1 MQKLKKI
8 YHNLAIYLRWFM
20 IRVGRTIRFFIRA
33 FLVVLI
39 FLLLITL
46 VAQYSGTQTWAAK
59 IGATYLSER
68 LGFPITI
75 ERLYFSD
82 IDKVTLIGLKVIDHT
97 DRLFIDSDTL
107 NADLG
112 WRKIFGGEVI
122 QIDNVELR
130 GTQFNMTMNPATE
143 SWNINELIRAISALS
158 STSDSTQKTKNVPFK
173 INKASLHNVQ
183 FSLHN
188 PAKDSLETG
197 LFDYNHFTISNIYGE
212 LDYFRLFKDT
222 VELNVKNGSL
232 IEPFVDFPVSN
243 LDVFFRYTNN
253 SLEFLNLD
261 AKIGNSHL
269 KDTLIFRYDSTAYL
283 SENFIEKVDI
293 YANLQNA
300 QIDFADLARFAP
312 SLKQYKE
319 RLVATGVV
327 RGTVNDLRSKDLRI
341 DFANQS
347 FVDGKFAIRGL
358 PDYENAF
365 FDLRFKDARLT
376 IPDIKQYI
384 SLSDYQTVL
393 PLGMVSFSGEFLG
406 FPSDFVAKGKFRTS
420 IGNALTDIHLNTIN
434 KTYEGKLNLVRFK
447 AGKFAKTNFI
457 GQITA
462 KGQINGKGFTK
473 EDADF
478 EVKAVVDSITLKNTF
493 KYYSYKNI
501 MVDGRFKR
509 PTFAGEMT
517 INDANLVADMRGK
530 IDLQDSVINGRVQII
545 KSDLQNLGLSKKIAN
560 LQGNGN
566 FNLKGLT
573 LNSITGTAE
582 IRQAQID
589 YNKNKLALS
598 VISLNSTLENGFRD
612 IHLESDYVDFDIKGE
627 FQLQDAIDDA
637 INTFEEY
644 QLEFLNDSASQVAYY
659 NKKRERLEKNSA
671 EKTLYKIDYSIDV
684 KKINPLIRL
693 FEPQFY
699 MAADSK
705 FEGVFER
712 NLEKNQVKFT
722 LDSYID
728 SLSYQDLALY
738 KTDLKINAIKP
749 LDSTGV
755 DVQTTIFSE
764 RQYYTSAVAAENLRI
779 DAQWFGREILFDTYI
794 KRQEHQDNISLK
806 GSLTITDSLYALNLI
821 NPEFLVL
828 DKKWRS
834 DTSVQIGIRKDEI
847 RFENKFVL
855 QSDNQRIEIMGK
867 VSKDPN
873 AILNLGLV
881 NVDLEPF
888 GIFLGQDV
896 EGQAS
901 GEAFISGIYDTLK
914 LENNLNLQK
923 VVMAGIPIGNLHT
936 ESVWNNEEQKLNI
949 EAYLAYGRREVV
961 DISGYYSPKDKENP
975 LNLDAK
981 IIGMKLNIVEPFLNV
996 VADNFK
1002 GDVYG
1007 AVKIKGKPNQI
1018 KLIGETFVSG
1028 GSFRVD
1034 YLNTV
1039 YHFDDKVTFTENE
1052 IGVDR
1057 LRLYDDADNIAFLD
1071 GGIFHDGFKDFVMQ
1085 LRGEMKRMKV
1095 LDTKAHHNDLFYGTA
1110 FATGDFELFGALEQL
1125 GITINAKS
1133 EAGTRIYMPLSNPE
1147 DVSTQSF
1154 IRFVNHTDSTKLDS
1168 LQSRLKKED
1177 LSSLKMEFNLD
1188 ITPDAYVEL
1197 IFDKKVGDVIRG
1209 NGKGRLKMIIDTKG
1223 DFNMYGDVEIVKG
1236 AYNFTF
1242 LNVIN
1247 KEFNVDRGS
1256 HITWSGD
1263 PFAAQVDL
1271 TATYQQMASLAP
1283 IINVSDSSVLAS
1295 PEIKRRYPVVVD
1307 LFLKGDLLTP
1317 DIRFDINITQY
1328 PALILAGGTPIS
1340 LESYVAAFKTR
1351 IQNDDQE
1358 MNKQV
1363 FSLILLR
1370 RLSTQNAFEGINR
1383 SAGSSVSE
1391 LLSNQLS
1398 NLISQVDENLEIDLN
1413 VQGLDAQA
1421 LNTLQLRL
1429 SYSFFEGRIRVT
1441 REGSFTNVQNQA
1453 NLASIAGDWT
1463 VEYLILPDGKL
1474 RMKVYHKNNVNT
1486 FNTALQ
1492 NNSTAGASLLKI
1504 FTFDNF
1510 KDLFKI
1516 KKKKKQIPFVQDN
1529 EIRIEE

>member
-1 MQKLKKI
+1 
-8 YHNLAIYLRWFM
+8 M
-20 IRVGRTIRFFIRA
+20 IRVGRVIRFSIKFSLGV
-33 FLVVLI
+33 FI

-59 IGATYLSER
+59 IGASYLSER

-82 IDKVTLIGLKVIDHT
+82 IDKITLIDLKVIDNT
-97 DRLFIDSDTL
+97 NRLFIDSDTL
-107 NADLG
+107 NADLAL
-112 WRKIFGGEVI
+112 RKILEGKVI
-122 QIDNVELR
+122 QIDDLELQ
-130 GTQFNMTMNPATE
+130 GTQFNMTLNPATD
-143 SWNINELIRAISALS
+143 SWNINELVKAIAGLS
-158 STSDSTQKTKNVPFK
+158 PTDTTKKTKAIPFL
-173 INKASLHNVQ
+173 INKATLRNVQ

-188 PAKDSLETG
+188 PTKDSLENG
-197 LFDYNHFTISNIYGE
+197 LFDYNHFTISQIHGE
-212 LDYFRLFKDT
+212 LDYFRVYKDT

-232 IEPFVDFPVSN
+232 IEPFVDFPVTN

-261 AKIGNSHL
+261 AKIGKSHL

-283 SENFIEKVDI
+283 SYNFIDKVDI

-300 QIDFADLARFAP
+300 QLDFEDLARFAP
-312 SLKQYKE
+312 SLRAYDE
-319 RLVATGVV
+319 RLVATGLV
-327 RGTVNDLRSKDLRI
+327 RGTVDDLRSKDLRI

-347 FVDGKFAIRGL
+347 FVDGKVAIRGL
-358 PDYENAF
+358 PDLENSF
-365 FDLRFKDARLT
+365 LDLRFKDARLT
-376 IPDIKQYI
+376 VSDIKQYI
-384 SLSDYQTVL
+384 SAADYRTIQ
-393 PLGMVSFSGEFLG
+393 PLGMVNFSGEFLG
-406 FPSDFVAKGKFRTS
+406 FPSDFVANGQFKTS
-420 IGNALTDIHLNTIN
+420 LGNAVTDIHLNTIE
-434 KTYEGKLNLVRFK
+434 KTYEGQLKLVRFQ
-447 AGKFAKTNFI
+447 AGKLARSSFL

-462 KGQINGKGFTK
+462 NGEINGKGFTK
-473 EDADF
+473 KEADLK
-478 EVKAVVDSITLKNTF
+478 VKAKVDSITIRNKF
-493 KYYSYKNI
+493 KDYAYKDI
-501 MVDGRFKR
+501 AVDGRLKYPSF
-509 PTFAGEMT
+509 TGELT
-517 INDANLVADMRGK
+517 INDANLVGDMRGK
-530 IDLQDSVINGRVQII
+530 IDLQDSVVNGRIRII
-545 KSDLQNLGLSKKIAN
+545 SSDLQNMGLSDKIAN

-582 IRQAQID
+582 IRQAKID

-612 IHLESDYVDFDIKGE
+612 IHLESDYIDLDIKGE

-637 INTFEEY
+637 VSTFKEY
-644 QLEFLNDSASQVAYY
+644 QLEFLNDSASQVSYY
-659 NKKRERLEKNSA
+659 EKKKEQLKKKPA
-671 EKTLYKIDYSIDV
+671 EKTPYTIDYAIDV
-684 KKINPLIRL
+684 KKINPLVQL
-693 FEPQFY
+693 FEPKFFI
-699 MAADSK
+699 ASDSK
-705 FEGVFER
+705 FEGTFER
-712 NLEKNQVKFT
+712 NLDKNQVEFT
-722 LDSYID
+722 LDAYID

-738 KTDLKINAIKP
+738 KTDIKLDAIKP
-749 LDSTGV
+749 LDSMGV
-755 DVQTTIFSE
+755 DVQTNIFSE
-764 RQYYTSAVAAENLRI
+764 RQYYTSAISAEKLRL

-794 KRQEHQDNISLK
+794 KRQTKDDNIALK
-806 GSLTITDSLYALNLI
+806 GSLNITDSIYSLNLI

-828 DKKWRS
+828 GNTWRS
-834 DTSVQIGIRKDEI
+834 DSSVRIGIRKDEI
-847 RFENKFVL
+847 RFEDKFVL
-855 QSDNQRIEIMGK
+855 QSDSQRIEILGK
-867 VSKDPN
+867 ISKEPN
-873 AILNLGLV
+873 SVLNVGLL

-888 GIFLGQDV
+888 GIFLGQDL
-896 EGQAS
+896 EGKAS
-901 GEAFISGIYDTLK
+901 GEAFISGVYDTLK

-923 VVMAGIPIGNLHT
+923 VAMAGIPIGNLHT
-936 ESVWNNEEQKLNI
+936 ESVWNSEEQKLNI

-961 DISGYYSPKDKENP
+961 DISGYYSPKEEESP

-981 IIGMKLNIVEPFLNV
+981 IIGMKLNIIEPFLNV
-996 VADNFK
+996 VADGFK

-1018 KLIGETFVSG
+1018 RLIGEAFVSG

-1034 YLNTV
+1034 YLNTI
-1039 YHFDDKVTFTENE
+1039 YHFDDKITFTENQ

-1071 GGIFHDGFKDFVMQ
+1071 GGIYHDGFQNFVMQ
-1085 LRGEMKRMKV
+1085 LRGEMTKMKV
-1095 LDTKAHHNDLFYGTA
+1095 LDTKPIHNDIFYGTA
-1110 FATGDFELFGALEQL
+1110 YATGDFELFGALEQL

-1133 EAGTRIYMPLSNPE
+1133 EAGTRIYLPLSNPE
-1147 DVSTQSF
+1147 AVSTQSF
-1154 IRFVNHTDSTKLDS
+1154 IRFVNHTDSTLMDS
-1168 LQSRLKKED
+1168 LESRLKKED

-1188 ITPDAYVEL
+1188 ITPDAYMEL

-1247 KEFNVDRGS
+1247 KEFTVDRGS

-1271 TATYQQMASLAP
+1271 TAKYEQMASLAP
-1283 IINVSDSSVLAS
+1283 IITAADSTVLAS
-1295 PEIKRRYPVVVD
+1295 QEVRRRYPVVVD

-1317 DIRFDINITQY
+1317 DISFDININEY
-1328 PALILAGGTPIS
+1328 PALIIAGGTPVS

-1370 RLSTQNAFEGINR
+1370 RLSAQNAFEGINQ

-1413 VQGLDAQA
+1413 VQGLDAEA

-1429 SYSFFEGRIRVT
+1429 SYSFFEGRVRVT
-1441 REGSFTNVQNQA
+1441 REGAFTNVQNQA

-1474 RMKVYHKNNVNT
+1474 RMKAYHKNNINT
-1486 FNTALQ
+1486 FNTALE

-1504 FTFDNF
+1504 FTFDSF
-1510 KDLFKI
+1510 KELFKF
-1516 KKKKKQIPFVQDN
+1516 KKKKKKTPFIQDN

>member
-20 IRVGRTIRFFIRA
+20 IRVGRTIRFS
-33 FLVVLI
+33 LKLMVGVLI
-39 FLLLITL
+39 FLLLISL

-75 ERLYFSD
+75 DRLYFSD
-82 IDKVTLIGLKVIDHT
+82 IDKLTLINLRVIDHT

-112 WRKIFGGEVI
+112 WRKIFGGKVI
-122 QIDNVELR
+122 QIDDLELR
-130 GTQFNMTMNPATE
+130 GTQFNMTLNPATN
-143 SWNINELIRAISALS
+143 SWNVNELVKAISALS
-158 STSDSTQKTKNVPFK
+158 STSDTTKKTKAIPFK
-173 INKASLHNVQ
+173 ISKASLHNVQ

-188 PAKDSLETG
+188 PTKDSLAAG
-197 LFDYNHFTISNIYGE
+197 MFDYNHFTINQIYGE
-212 LDYFRLFKDT
+212 LDYFRLYKDT
-222 VELNVKNGSL
+222 VELNVKKGSL

-261 AKIGNSHL
+261 AKVGNSHL

-293 YANLQNA
+293 YANLQNS
-300 QIDFADLARFAP
+300 QLDFEDLARFAP
-312 SLKQYKE
+312 SLRAYDE
-319 RLVATGVV
+319 RLVATGLV
-327 RGTVNDLRSKDLRI
+327 RGTVDNLRSKDLRI

-347 FVDGKFAIRGL
+347 FIDGKVAIRGL
-358 PDYENAF
+358 PNLENSF
-365 FDLRFKDARLT
+365 LDLRFKDARIT
-376 IPDIKQYI
+376 ISDIKQYI
-384 SLSDYQTVL
+384 SPSDYQTIS

-406 FPSDFVAKGKFRTS
+406 FPSDFVANGKFKTS
-420 IGNALTDIHLNTIN
+420 IGNAVTDIHLNTTN
-434 KTYEGKLNLVRFK
+434 KTYQGKLNLTNFK
-447 AGKFAKTNFI
+447 AGKLAKSDFL

-462 KGQINGKGFTK
+462 KGKIDGKGFTK
-473 EDADF
+473 KEADF
-478 EVKAVVDSITLKNTF
+478 EVKATVDSITLKNTF

-501 MVDGRFKR
+501 IVDGRLKYPSFN
-509 PTFAGEMT
+509 GEMT
-517 INDANLVADMRGK
+517 VNDANLVADMRGK
-530 IDLQDSVINGRVQII
+530 IDLQDSIINGRIRII
-545 KSDLQNLGLSKKIAN
+545 KSDLQNLGISREIAN

-566 FNLKGLT
+566 FNLQGLT

-612 IHLESDYVDFDIKGE
+612 IHLESDYVDLDITGE
-627 FQLQDAIDDA
+627 FRLQDAINDA
-637 INTFEEY
+637 TNTFKEY

-659 NKKRERLEKNSA
+659 QKKKEKLEKNPA
-671 EKTLYKIDYSIDV
+671 EKTPYKIEYTIDV

-693 FEPQFY
+693 FEPKFFI
-699 MAADSK
+699 AADSK
-705 FEGVFER
+705 LEGTFER

-755 DVQTTIFSE
+755 DVQTNIFSE
-764 RQYYTSAVAAENLRI
+764 RQYYTSAIAAENLRV

-794 KRQEHQDNISLK
+794 KRQEYEDNLALK
-806 GSLTITDSLYALNLI
+806 GSLNITDSIYALNLI

-828 DKKWRS
+828 NNKWKS
-834 DTSVQIGIRKDEI
+834 DSSVRIGIRKDEI
-847 RFENKFVL
+847 RFEDRFVL
-855 QSDNQRIEIMGK
+855 QSDSQRIEIMGK

-873 AILNLGLV
+873 SVLNVGLV

-896 EGQAS
+896 EGKAS
-901 GEAFISGIYDTLK
+901 GEAFISGVYDTLK

-981 IIGMKLNIVEPFLNV
+981 IIGMKLDIVEPFLNV
-996 VADNFK
+996 VADGFK

-1018 KLIGETFVSG
+1018 KLIGEAFVSG

-1039 YHFDDKVTFTENE
+1039 YHFDDKVTFTENQ

-1085 LRGEMKRMKV
+1085 LSGDMTKMKV
-1095 LDTKAHHNDLFYGTA
+1095 LDTKPIHNDLFYGTA

-1168 LQSRLKKED
+1168 LKTRLRKED

-1209 NGKGRLKMIIDTKG
+1209 NAKGRLKMIIDTKG

-1271 TATYQQMASLAP
+1271 TATYEQMASLAP
-1283 IINVSDSSVLAS
+1283 LITVSDSSILAS
-1295 PEIKRRYPVVVD
+1295 QEIKRRYPVVVD

-1317 DIRFDINITQY
+1317 DIRFDINIPQY
-1328 PALILAGGTPIS
+1328 PALIIAGGTPIS

-1370 RLSTQNAFEGINR
+1370 RLSSQNTFEGINR

-1413 VQGLDAQA
+1413 VQGLDADA

-1429 SYSFFEGRIRVT
+1429 SYSFFEGRVRVT

-1474 RMKVYHKNNVNT
+1474 RMKVYHKNNINA
-1486 FNTALQ
+1486 FNTALE
-1492 NNSTAGASLLKI
+1492 NNSTAGAGLLKI
-1504 FTFDNF
+1504 FTFDSF
-1510 KDLFKI
+1510 KELFKF
-1516 KKKKKQIPFVQDN
+1516 KKKKKKAPFVQDN

>member
-1 MQKLKKI
+1 
-8 YHNLAIYLRWFM
+8 M
-20 IRVGRTIRFFIRA
+20 IRVGKTIRFFIRA
-33 FLVVLI
+33 FLAVLI
-39 FLLLITL
+39 FLLLLTL
-46 VAQYSGTQTWAAK
+46 VTQYSGTQTWAAK
-59 IGATYLSER
+59 IGASYLSER

-112 WRKIFGGEVI
+112 WRKIFEGEVI
-122 QIDNVELR
+122 QIDDLELR
-130 GTQFNMTMNPATE
+130 GTQFNMTLNPATN
-143 SWNINELIRAISALS
+143 SWNVNELVKAISALS
-158 STSDSTQKTKNVPFK
+158 STSDTTQKTKDIPFK
-173 INKASLHNVQ
+173 ISKASLHNVQ

-188 PAKDSLETG
+188 PTKDSLATG
-197 LFDYNHFTISNIYGE
+197 LFDYNHFTISQIYGE
-212 LDYFRLFKDT
+212 IDYFRLFKDT
-222 VELNVKNGSL
+222 VELSVKKGSL
-232 IEPFVDFPVSN
+232 IEPFVDFPITN

-269 KDTLIFRYDSTAYL
+269 KDTLIFRYASIDYL
-283 SENFIEKVDI
+283 SSNFIEKVDI

-300 QIDFADLARFAP
+300 QLDFADLARFAP
-312 SLKQYKE
+312 SLKAYKE
-319 RLVATGVV
+319 RIVATGLV
-327 RGTVNDLRSKDLRI
+327 RGTVSDLRSRDLRI

-347 FVDGKFAIRGL
+347 FVDGRFAVRGL
-358 PDYENAF
+358 PDYESSF
-365 FDLRFKDARLT
+365 FDMRFKEARIT
-376 IPDIKQYI
+376 ISDIKQYL
-384 SLSDYQTVL
+384 SPSDYKTVL
-393 PLGMVSFSGEFLG
+393 PLGMVGFSGEFLG
-406 FPSDFVAKGKFRTS
+406 FPSDFVANGKFKTA
-420 IGNALTDIHLNTIN
+420 IGNAVTDIHLNTTN
-434 KTYEGKLNLVRFK
+434 KTYEGKLNLVRFQV
-447 AGKFAKTNFI
+447 GKLFKTNFI
-457 GQITA
+457 GQVTA
-462 KGQINGKGFTK
+462 KGQINGKGFDK
-473 EDADF
+473 NNADF
-478 EVKAVVDSITLKNTF
+478 QVKAAVDSITLKNTF
-493 KYYSYKNI
+493 KYYAYKNI
-501 MVDGRFKR
+501 LVDGRFKK
-509 PTFAGEMT
+509 PTFTGEMT

-530 IDLQDSVINGRVQII
+530 IDLQDSVINGRIRII
-545 KSDLQNLGLSKKIAN
+545 KSDLQNLGLSKKISS

-582 IRQAQID
+582 IRQAQIN
-589 YNKNKLALS
+589 YNKNKLDLS

-612 IHLESDYVDFDIKGE
+612 MKLVSDYVDFDITGE

-637 INTFEEY
+637 ITTFEEY
-644 QLEFLNDSASQVAYY
+644 QLEFLNDSISQEAYY
-659 NKKRERLEKNSA
+659 NKKRQRLENNPA
-671 EKTLYKIDYSIDV
+671 EKKPYKIDYSIDV

-693 FEPQFY
+693 FEPKFFI
-699 MAADSK
+699 ADESK

-712 NLEKNQVKFT
+712 NLEKNQVIFT
-722 LDSYID
+722 LDAFID
-728 SLSYQDLALY
+728 SLSYQDISFY

-749 LDSTGV
+749 LDSMGV
-755 DVQTTIFSE
+755 DVQTNILSE
-764 RQYYTSAVAAENLRI
+764 RQYYSSTIAAENMRV

-794 KRQEHQDNISLK
+794 KRQKYKDNISLK
-806 GSLTITDSLYALNLI
+806 GSLNITDSLYLLNLVR
-821 NPEFLVL
+821 PEFLVL
-828 DKKWRS
+828 DKQWKS
-834 DTSVQIGIRKDEI
+834 DSSVQIGIRKDEI
-847 RFENKFVL
+847 RFENEFVL
-855 QSDNQRIEIMGK
+855 QSDSQRIEIMGK
-867 VSKDPN
+867 ISKDPN
-873 AILNLGLV
+873 SVLNVGLV

-888 GIFLGQDV
+888 GIFLGQDL
-896 EGQAS
+896 EGRAD

-936 ESVWNNEEQKLNI
+936 ESVWNNEDQKLFI
-949 EAYLAYGRREVV
+949 EANLAYGRREVV
-961 DISGYYSPKDKENP
+961 DISGYYSPKDKESP

-981 IIGMKLNIVEPFLNV
+981 IIGMKLNIVEPFLKV

-1018 KLIGETFVSG
+1018 KLIGEAFVSG
-1028 GSFRVD
+1028 GSFRVG

-1039 YHFDDKVTFTENE
+1039 YHFDDKITFTENE

-1085 LRGEMKRMKV
+1085 LRGEMKKMKV

-1133 EAGTRIYMPLSNPE
+1133 EAGTRIYLPLSNPE
-1147 DVSTQSF
+1147 DVSSTQSF

-1188 ITPDAYVEL
+1188 ITPNAYIEL

-1242 LNVIN
+1242 MNVIN

-1283 IINVSDSSVLAS
+1283 LITVADSSIVS
-1295 PEIKRRYPVVVD
+1295 RPEIRRRYPVVVD

-1317 DIRFDINITQY
+1317 DIAFDINITQY
-1328 PALILAGGTPIS
+1328 PALIMAGATPIS

-1370 RLSTQNAFEGINR
+1370 RLSAQNAFEGINQ

-1398 NLISQVDENLEIDLN
+1398 NLISQFDENLEIDLN

-1429 SYSFFEGRIRVT
+1429 SYSFFEGRVRVT

-1463 VEYLILPDGKL
+1463 IEYMILPDGKL
-1474 RMKVYHKNNVNT
+1474 RMKVYHKNNINT

-1492 NNSTAGASLLKI
+1492 NNSTAGASLLKV

-1510 KDLFKI
+1510 KELFKF
-1516 KKKKKQIPFVQDN
+1516 KKKRKIVPFVQDN

>member
-1 MQKLKKI
+1 ML
-8 YHNLAIYLRWFM
+8 
-20 IRVGRTIRFFIRA
+20 RVGKAMRFFIRA
-33 FLVVLI
+33 FLTV
-39 FLLLITL
+39 LITL
-46 VAQYSGTQTWAAK
+46 LLLTLVTQYSGTQTWIAK
-59 IGATYLSER
+59 KGANYLTER

-75 ERLYFSD
+75 EKLYLSD
-82 IDKVTLIGLKVIDHT
+82 IDKITFINLRVIDHN

-107 NADLG
+107 VADLG
-112 WRKIFGGEVI
+112 LRKILGGKVI
-122 QIDNVELR
+122 QIDELQLL
-130 GTQFNMTMNPATE
+130 GTQFNMTLNPATE
-143 SWNINELIRAISALS
+143 SWNINELIKAISALS
-158 STSDSTQKTKNVPFK
+158 PTSDTTKKTKAIPFK
-173 INKASLHNVQ
+173 ISKASLHNVQ

-188 PAKDSLETG
+188 PTKDSLATG
-197 LFDYNHFTISNIYGE
+197 LFDYNHFTINQIYGE
-212 LDYFRLFKDT
+212 IDYFRAFEDT
-222 VELNVKNGSL
+222 IEINVNKGSL
-232 IEPFVDFPVSN
+232 IEPFVDFPVQN

-261 AKIGNSHL
+261 AKVGKSHL
-269 KDTLIFRYDSTAYL
+269 KDTLIFRYDSMSYL
-283 SENFIEKVDI
+283 SYNFIEKVDI
-293 YANLQNA
+293 YANLQNT
-300 QIDFADLARFAP
+300 QIDFEDLARFAP
-312 SLKQYKE
+312 SLKAYKE
-319 RLVATGVV
+319 RILATGVV
-327 RGTVNDLRSKDLRI
+327 RGTVDDLRSKNLRI

-358 PDYENAF
+358 PDYENSF

-376 IPDIKQYI
+376 ISDIKQYL
-384 SLSDYQTVL
+384 SPSDYQTAL
-393 PLGMVSFSGEFLG
+393 PLGMVNFSGEFLG
-406 FPSDFVAKGKFRTS
+406 FLSDFVANGKFKTS
-420 IGNALTDIHLNTIN
+420 IGNAITDIHLNTIN
-434 KTYEGKLNLVRFK
+434 KTYQGKLDLVRFQ
-447 AGKFAKTNFI
+447 AGKLAKSNFL

-473 EDADF
+473 EKADF
-478 EVKAVVDSITLKNTF
+478 QVKAAVDSVTLKNTF

-501 MVDGRFKR
+501 LVDGRLKYPSFD
-509 PTFAGEMT
+509 GEMT
-517 INDANLVADMRGK
+517 VNDANLVADVRGK
-530 IDLQDSVINGRVQII
+530 IDLQDSVINGRIRII
-545 KSDLQNLGLSKKIAN
+545 KSDLQHLGISKKIAN

-573 LNSITGTAE
+573 LNTITGTAE
-582 IRQAQID
+582 IRQAKID

-598 VISLNSTLENGFRD
+598 EISLNSTLENGFRD
-612 IHLESDYVDFDIKGE
+612 IKLISDYVDLDITGE

-637 INTFEEY
+637 VNTFKEY
-644 QLEFLNDSASQVAYY
+644 QLEFLKDSASQVAYY
-659 NKKRERLEKNSA
+659 DKKKGELEENPTEREA
-671 EKTLYKIDYSIDV
+671 YKIDYSVDI

-693 FEPQFY
+693 FEPKFFI
-699 MAADSK
+699 AADSK
-705 FEGVFER
+705 FEGIFER
-712 NLEKNQVKFT
+712 DLEKNQVSFT

-738 KTDLKINAIKP
+738 KTDIKINAIKP
-749 LDSTGV
+749 LDSMGV
-755 DVQTTIFSE
+755 AVQTNIFSE
-764 RQYYTSAVAAENLRI
+764 RQYYTSAVAAENLRV

-794 KRQEHQDNISLK
+794 KRQNENDNVSLK
-806 GSLTITDSLYALNLI
+806 GALTITDSLYALNLI
-821 NPEFLVL
+821 NPKFLFL
-828 DKKWRS
+828 DKEWKS
-834 DTSVQIGIRKDEI
+834 DTSVQIGIRKNEI

-855 QSDNQRIEIMGK
+855 QSDSQRVEIMGK
-867 VSKDPN
+867 VSKDPKDT
-873 AILNLGLV
+873 LNVGLV

-888 GIFLGQDV
+888 GVFLGQDL
-896 EGQAS
+896 EGLASGQAT
-901 GEAFISGIYDTLK
+901 ISGIYDTLK

-923 VVMAGIPIGNLHT
+923 LVMAGIPIGNLHT
-936 ESVWNNEEQKLNI
+936 ESVWNNEEQKLGI

-975 LNLDAK
+975 LDLDAK
-981 IIGMKLNIVEPFLNV
+981 IIGMKLDIIEPFLNV
-996 VADNFK
+996 VADNFE
-1002 GDVYG
+1002 GYVYG

-1018 KLIGETFVSG
+1018 KLIGEAFVSG

-1039 YHFDDKVTFTENE
+1039 YHFDDKITFTENQ

-1085 LRGEMKRMKV
+1085 LRGEMKKMKV
-1095 LDTKAHHNDLFYGTA
+1095 LDTKSHHNDLFYGTA

-1147 DVSTQSF
+1147 DVSSTQSF
-1154 IRFVNHTDSTKLDS
+1154 IRFVSHTDSTKLDS

-1188 ITPDAYVEL
+1188 ITPDAYMEL

-1209 NGKGRLKMIIDTKG
+1209 NGKGRLKMMIDTKG

-1242 LNVIN
+1242 MNVIN

-1283 IINVSDSSVLAS
+1283 LITVADSSVLS
-1295 PEIKRRYPVVVD
+1295 RPEIRRRYPVVVD
-1307 LFLKGDLLTP
+1307 LYLKGDLLTP
-1317 DIRFDINITQY
+1317 EIDFDINITQY
-1328 PALILAGGTPIS
+1328 PALIMAGATPIS

-1370 RLSTQNAFEGINR
+1370 RLSAQNAFEGINQ

-1398 NLISQVDENLEIDLN
+1398 TLISQFDENLEIDLN

-1421 LNTLQLRL
+1421 LSTLQLRL
-1429 SYSFFEGRIRVT
+1429 SYSFLEGRIRVT

-1463 VEYLILPDGKL
+1463 VEYMILPDGKL

-1504 FTFDNF
+1504 FTFDSF
-1510 KDLFKI
+1510 KELFKF
-1516 KKKKKQIPFVQDN
+1516 KKKKKKVPFVQDN
-1529 EIRIEE
+1529 EIRIE

>member
-1 MQKLKKI
+1 
-8 YHNLAIYLRWFM
+8 M
-20 IRVGRTIRFFIRA
+20 IRVGRTIRFFVRA
-33 FLVVLI
+33 FLTVLI
-39 FLLLITL
+39 ILLLLTL
-46 VAQYSGTQTWAAK
+46 VTQYSGTQTWAAK

-82 IDKVTLIGLKVIDHT
+82 IDKVTLIGLRVIDHT

-112 WRKIFGGEVI
+112 WRKIFGGKVI
-122 QIDNVELR
+122 QIDEVELR
-130 GTQFNMTMNPATE
+130 GTQFNMTMNPATN
-143 SWNINELIRAISALS
+143 SWNINELVRAISALS
-158 STSDSTQKTKNVPFK
+158 STSDTTQKTKDIPFH
-173 INKASLHNVQ
+173 ITKASLYNVQ

-188 PAKDSLETG
+188 PTKDSLATG
-197 LFDYNHFTISNIYGE
+197 LFDYNHFTINNIYGE
-212 LDYFRLFKDT
+212 IDYFRLFKDT
-222 VELNVKNGSL
+222 VELNVKKGSL

-243 LDVFFRYTNN
+243 LDVFFRYTNT

-269 KDTLIFRYDSTAYL
+269 KDTLIFRYDSVDYL
-283 SENFIEKVDI
+283 SDNFIEKVDI

-312 SLKQYKE
+312 SLKKYKE
-319 RLVATGVV
+319 RVLATGLV
-327 RGTVNDLRSKDLRI
+327 RGTVDDLRSKSLRI

-358 PDYENAF
+358 PDYENSF
-365 FDLRFKDARLT
+365 FDLRFRDARLT
-376 IPDIKQYI
+376 ISDIKQYL
-384 SLSDYQTVL
+384 SGSDYQTVL
-393 PLGMVSFSGEFLG
+393 PLGMIGFSGEFLG
-406 FPSDFVAKGKFRTS
+406 FPSDFVANGKFKTS
-420 IGNALTDIHLNTIN
+420 IGNVVTDIHLNTTN

-447 AGKFAKTNFI
+447 AGKLFKMDFV

-473 EDADF
+473 EEADF
-478 EVKAVVDSITLKNTF
+478 QVKAAVDSVTLKNTF
-493 KYYSYKNI
+493 KHYSYKNI
-501 MVDGRFKR
+501 LVDGRFKK

-530 IDLQDSVINGRVQII
+530 IDLQDSIINGRVRII
-545 KSDLQNLGLSKKIAN
+545 KSDLQNLGLSKKISS

-582 IRQAQID
+582 IRQAQIN

-612 IHLESDYVDFDIKGE
+612 MKLLSDYVNFDVKGE

-637 INTFEEY
+637 ISTFEEY

-659 NKKRERLEKNSA
+659 NKKRQQLENNPA
-671 EKTLYKIDYSIDV
+671 EKMPYKIDYSIDV

-693 FEPQFY
+693 FEPNFFI
-699 MAADSK
+699 ADESN
-705 FEGVFER
+705 FEGIFER
-712 NLEKNQVKFT
+712 NLEKNKVIFT
-722 LDSYID
+722 LDAFID
-728 SLSYQDLALY
+728 SLSYQDLAFY

-749 LDSTGV
+749 LDSIGV
-755 DVQTTIFSE
+755 DVQTTVFSE
-764 RQYYTSAVAAENLRI
+764 RQYYTSAVAAENLRV

-794 KRQEHQDNISLK
+794 KRQQYEDNISLK
-806 GSLTITDSLYALNLI
+806 GSLTITDSLYSLNLV
-821 NPEFLVL
+821 NPEFLIF
-828 DKKWRS
+828 DSKWQS
-834 DTSVQIGIRKDEI
+834 DSSVQIGIRKDEI

-855 QSDNQRIEIMGK
+855 QSDSQRIEVMGK
-867 VSKDPN
+867 MSKDPN
-873 AILNLGLV
+873 SVLNVGLA

-888 GIFLGQDV
+888 GIFLGQDL
-896 EGQAS
+896 EGRAD
-901 GEAFISGIYDTLK
+901 GEALISGIYDTLK
-914 LENNLNLQK
+914 LENNLNLQNL
-923 VVMAGIPIGNLHT
+923 VMASIPIGNLHT

-981 IIGMKLNIVEPFLNV
+981 IIGMKLNIIEPFLKV
-996 VADNFK
+996 VADNFQ

-1018 KLIGETFVSG
+1018 KLIGEAFVSG

-1039 YHFDDKVTFTENE
+1039 YHFDDKITFTENQ

-1085 LRGEMKRMKV
+1085 LRGEMKKMKV

-1147 DVSTQSF
+1147 DVSSTQSF
-1154 IRFVNHTDSTKLDS
+1154 IRFVNHTDSTQLDS

-1209 NGKGRLKMIIDTKG
+1209 NGQGRLKMIIDTKG

-1242 LNVIN
+1242 MNVIN

-1283 IINVSDSSVLAS
+1283 LITVSDSSVLAS
-1295 PEIKRRYPVVVD
+1295 QEIKRRYPVVVD

-1328 PALILAGGTPIS
+1328 PALIMAGGTPIS
-1340 LESYVAAFKTR
+1340 IESYVAAFKTR

-1463 VEYLILPDGKL
+1463 VEYLIVPDGKL
-1474 RMKVYHKNNVNT
+1474 RMKVYHKNNINT

-1504 FTFDNF
+1504 FTFDSF
-1510 KDLFKI
+1510 KDVFKI
-1516 KKKKKQIPFVQDN
+1516 KKKKKQVPFVQDN

>member
-1 MQKLKKI
+1 
-8 YHNLAIYLRWFM
+8 M
-20 IRVGRTIRFFIRA
+20 ILG
-33 FLVVLI
+33 LLI

-46 VAQYSGTQTWAAK
+46 AAQYSGTQTWAAK
-59 IGATYLSER
+59 IGANYLTER
-68 LGFPITI
+68 LGFPISI
-75 ERLYFSD
+75 EKMYFSD
-82 IDKVTLIGLKVIDHT
+82 IDKITLIGLKVIDNT

-112 WRKIFGGEVI
+112 WRAIFGGEVI
-122 QIDNVELR
+122 QIDDLELR
-130 GTQFNMTMNPATE
+130 GTQFNMTLNPATE

-158 STSDSTQKTKNVPFK
+158 PPKDTTKVTKNIPFQ
-173 INKASLHNVQ
+173 ITKANLYNVQ

-188 PAKDSLETG
+188 PTKDSLETG
-197 LFDYNHFTISNIYGE
+197 LFDYNHFTINNIYGE
-212 LDYFRLFKDT
+212 IDYFRLFKDT
-222 VELNVKNGSL
+222 IELNVNQGSL

-243 LDVFFRYTNN
+243 LDVFFRYTKN

-261 AKIGNSHL
+261 AQIGSSHL
-269 KDTLIFRYDSTAYL
+269 TDTLIFRYDSINYL
-283 SENFIEKVDI
+283 SYNFIEKVDI
-293 YANLQNA
+293 YANLKNA
-300 QIDFADLARFAP
+300 EIDFADLARFAP
-312 SLKQYKE
+312 SLKKYKE
-319 RLVATGVV
+319 RVVATGLV
-327 RGTVNDLRSKDLRI
+327 RGTVDDLSSKDLRI

-347 FVDGKFAIRGL
+347 FVDGKFAVRGL
-358 PDYENAF
+358 PDYENSF
-365 FDLRFKDARLT
+365 LDLRFKDARIT
-376 IPDIKQYI
+376 VADIKQYI
-384 SLSDYQTVL
+384 SKSNYQTIL
-393 PLGMVSFSGEFLG
+393 PLGKINFLGEFLG
-406 FPSDFVAKGKFRTS
+406 FPSDFVANGKFETS
-420 IGNALTDIHLNTIN
+420 IGNVRTDIHLNTIN
-434 KTYEGKLNLVRFK
+434 KTYKGKLNLAHFQ
-447 AGKFAKTNFI
+447 AGKLAKSNFL
-457 GQITA
+457 GQITG
-462 KGQINGKGFTK
+462 KGKINGKGFTK
-473 EDADF
+473 EEADF
-478 EVKAVVDSITLKNTF
+478 ELKAKVDSITLKNTF

-501 MVDGRFKR
+501 LVDGRFKK
-509 PTFAGEMT
+509 PTFTGEMT
-517 INDANLVADMRGK
+517 IKDANLIADMRGK
-530 IDLQDSVINGRVQII
+530 IDLQDSVINGRIRI
-545 KSDLQNLGLSKKIAN
+545 LKSDLQNLGLSKKIAN

-573 LNSITGTAE
+573 LNTITGTAE

-598 VISLNSTLENGFRD
+598 EISLNSTFENGFRD

-637 INTFEEY
+637 ISTFKEY
-644 QLEFLNDSASQVAYY
+644 QLEFLDDSASQIAYY
-659 NKKRERLEKNSA
+659 KEKKDKFENNPFEK
-671 EKTLYKIDYSIDV
+671 LPYKIDYSIDV

-693 FEPQFY
+693 FEPDFFI
-699 MAADSK
+699 ASDSK
-705 FEGVFER
+705 FDGVFER
-712 NLEKNQVKFT
+712 DLEKKQVKFT

-728 SLSYQDLALY
+728 SLSYQDLAFY

-749 LDSTGV
+749 LDSMGV
-755 DVQTTIFSE
+755 DVQTNISSE
-764 RQYYTSAVAAENLRI
+764 KQYYSSIVSAENMNVN
-779 DAQWFGREILFDTYI
+779 AQWLGREILFDSYI
-794 KRQEHQDNISLK
+794 KRQNENDNVSLK
-806 GSLTITDSLYALNLI
+806 GSLKITDSLYSLNLI
-821 NPEFLVL
+821 NPEFLIL
-828 DKKWRS
+828 DKKWKS
-834 DTSVQIGIRKDEI
+834 DSLVKIGIQKNEI
-847 RFENKFVL
+847 RFEDKFVL
-855 QSDNQRIEIMGK
+855 QSDNQRVEIIGK

-873 AILNLGLV
+873 AILNVGLV

-888 GIFLGQDV
+888 GIFLGQDIK
-896 EGQAS
+896 GKAN
-901 GEAFISGIYDTLK
+901 GEAFISGVYDTLK
-914 LENNLNLQK
+914 LENNLSLQK
-923 VVMAGIPIGNLHT
+923 LKMAGVRIGNLHT

-949 EAYLAYGRREVV
+949 EAHLAYRRREVV
-961 DISGYYSPKDKENP
+961 DISGYYSPKEKENP

-1002 GDVYG
+1002 GYVYG
-1007 AVKIKGKPNQI
+1007 AVKIKGKPEQI
-1018 KLIGETFVSG
+1018 KLVGEAFVSG

-1039 YHFDDKVTFTENE
+1039 YHFDDKITFTENQ

-1057 LRLYDDADNIAFLD
+1057 LRLYDDGENIAFLD

-1085 LRGEMKRMKV
+1085 LRGEMNKMKV
-1095 LDTKAHHNDLFYGTA
+1095 LDTKEQHNDLFYGTA

-1147 DVSTQSF
+1147 DVSSTQSF

-1188 ITPDAYVEL
+1188 ITPDAYVEM

-1209 NGKGRLKMIIDTKG
+1209 NGQGRLKMMIDTKG

-1236 AYNFTF
+1236 SYNFTF

-1263 PFAAQVDL
+1263 PFAAQLDM

-1283 IINVSDSSVLAS
+1283 IITVSDSSVLAS
-1295 PEIKRRYPVVVD
+1295 TEIKRRYPVVVD

-1317 DIRFDINITQY
+1317 DIRFDINVTEY
-1328 PALILAGGTPIS
+1328 PSLIIAGGMPIS

-1370 RLSTQNAFEGINR
+1370 RLSTQNTFEGIDR

-1413 VQGLDAQA
+1413 VQGLDADA

-1441 REGSFTNVQNQA
+1441 REGSFTNVQNQTD
-1453 NLASIAGDWT
+1453 LASIAGDWT
-1463 VEYLILPDGKL
+1463 VEYLIFPDGKL
-1474 RMKVYHKNNVNT
+1474 RMKVYHKNNINT

-1504 FTFDNF
+1504 FTFDSF
-1510 KDLFKI
+1510 KDLFKF
-1516 KKKKKQIPFVQDN
+1516 KKKKKQVPFVQDN

>member
-1 MQKLKKI
+1 
-8 YHNLAIYLRWFM
+8 M
-20 IRVGRTIRFFIRA
+20 IRLGRIIRFSLKLSIGI
-33 FLVVLI
+33 LL
-39 FLLLITL
+39 FLLFISLIG
-46 VAQYSGTQTWAAK
+46 QYSGTQTWAAK

-75 ERLYFSD
+75 EKLYFSD
-82 IDKVTLIGLKVIDHT
+82 IDKVTLLNLRVIDHT

-107 NADLG
+107 NVDLG
-112 WRKIFGGEVI
+112 WRAIFEGKVI
-122 QIDNVELR
+122 QIDNLELR
-130 GTQFNMTMNPATE
+130 GTQFNMTLNPATN
-143 SWNINELIRAISALS
+143 SWNVNELVKAISALS
-158 STSDSTQKTKNVPFK
+158 TTSDTTKKTKAIPFQ
-173 INKASLHNVQ
+173 ISKASLHNVQ

-188 PAKDSLETG
+188 PTKDSLGTG
-197 LFDYNHFTISNIYGE
+197 LFDYNHFTISQIYG
-212 LDYFRLFKDT
+212 DINYFRLFKDT
-222 VELNVKNGSL
+222 VELDVSKGSL
-232 IEPFVDFPVSN
+232 IEPFVDFPITN

-261 AKIGNSHL
+261 AKVGNSHL
-269 KDTLIFRYDSTAYL
+269 KDTLIFRYDSIDYL
-283 SENFIEKVDI
+283 SNNFIEKVDI
-293 YANLQNA
+293 YANLTNA
-300 QIDFADLARFAP
+300 QLDFQDIARFAP
-312 SLKQYKE
+312 SLKAYKE
-319 RLVATGVV
+319 RLVATGLV
-327 RGTVNDLRSKDLRI
+327 RGRVNDLRSKDLRI

-347 FVDGKFAIRGL
+347 FVDGKIAIRGL
-358 PDYENAF
+358 PDLENSF
-365 FDLRFKDARLT
+365 LDLRFKDARLT
-376 IPDIKQYI
+376 VQDIKQY
-384 SLSDYQTVL
+384 LSPFDYQTIL
-393 PLGMVSFSGEFLG
+393 PLGMINFSGEFLG
-406 FPSDFVAKGKFRTS
+406 FISDFVANGKFKTS
-420 IGNALTDIHLNTIN
+420 IGTAITDIHLNTTD
-434 KTYEGKLNLVRFK
+434 KTYEGKLNLIHFQ
-447 AGKFAKTNFI
+447 AGKLIKTEFL

-462 KGQINGKGFTK
+462 KGQINGKGFNQK
-473 EDADF
+473 EADL
-478 EVKAVVDSITLKNTF
+478 EIKATIDSITLKNTF

-501 MVDGRFKR
+501 LVDGRLKY
-509 PTFAGEMT
+509 PSFAGEMT

-530 IDLQDSVINGRVQII
+530 VDLQDSVINGRVRII
-545 KSDLQNLGLSKKIAN
+545 KSDLQNLGLSRKIAN

-582 IRQAQID
+582 IRQAQLD
-589 YNKNKLALS
+589 YNKSKLALS
-598 VISLNSTLENGFRD
+598 IISLNSTLENGFRD
-612 IHLESDYVDFDIKGE
+612 MKLKSDYVDLDIKGE

-637 INTFEEY
+637 INTFKEY
-644 QLEFLNDSASQVAYY
+644 QLEFLHDSTSQANYY
-659 NKKRERLEKNSA
+659 ATKKEKLEKNPS
-671 EKTLYKIDYSIDV
+671 EKAPYKIDYSIDV

-693 FEPQFY
+693 FEPKFY
-699 MAADSK
+699 IADDSE
-705 FEGVFER
+705 FNGIFER
-712 NLEKNQVKFT
+712 NVEANQVKFT

-728 SLSYQDLALY
+728 SLSYQDIALY

-749 LDSTGV
+749 LDSVGV
-755 DVQTTIFSE
+755 DVQTNIFSE
-764 RQYYTSAVAAENLRI
+764 RQYYSTAIAAENLRV
-779 DAQWFGREILFDTYI
+779 DVQWFGREILFDTYI
-794 KRQEHQDNISLK
+794 KRQNKKDNVSLK
-806 GSLTITDSLYALNLI
+806 GSLNITDSLYLLNLVK
-821 NPEFLVL
+821 PEFLIL
-828 DKKWRS
+828 DKEWKS
-834 DTSVQIGIRKDEI
+834 DSSVKIGIRKDEI
-847 RFENKFVL
+847 RFEDKFVL
-855 QSDNQRIEIMGK
+855 QSDSQRVEVMGR
-867 VSKDPN
+867 VSKDPD
-873 AILNLGLV
+873 AILNIGLM
-881 NVDLEPF
+881 NVDLEAF
-888 GIFLGQDV
+888 GIFLGQDL
-896 EGQAS
+896 EGRAS
-901 GEAFISGIYDTLK
+901 GEAFISGVYDTLK
-914 LENNLNLQK
+914 LENNLNLQNL
-923 VVMAGIPIGNLHT
+923 VMASIPIGNLHT
-936 ESVWNNEEQKLNI
+936 ESVWNNEDKKLNI

-996 VADNFK
+996 VADGFE

-1018 KLIGETFVSG
+1018 RLIGEAFVSG
-1028 GSFRVD
+1028 GSFRVG

-1039 YHFDDKVTFTENE
+1039 YHFDDKITFTENQ

-1057 LRLYDDADNIAFLD
+1057 LRLYDNADNIAFLD

-1085 LRGEMKRMKV
+1085 LRGEMKKMKV
-1095 LDTKAHHNDLFYGTA
+1095 LDTKPIHNDLFYGTA

-1133 EAGTRIYMPLSNPE
+1133 EAGTRIYLPLSNPE

-1154 IRFVNHTDSTKLDS
+1154 IRFVNHTDSSELDS
-1168 LQSRLKKED
+1168 LKSRLKKED

-1188 ITPDAYVEL
+1188 ITPDAYIEL

-1209 NGKGRLKMIIDTKG
+1209 NGQGRLKMIIDTKG

-1242 LNVIN
+1242 LNAIN

-1283 IINVSDSSVLAS
+1283 LITVADSSVLS
-1295 PEIKRRYPVVVD
+1295 RPEIRRRYPVVVD
-1307 LFLKGDLLTP
+1307 LYLKGNLLTP
-1317 DIRFDINITQY
+1317 DIKFDINITQY
-1328 PALILAGGTPIS
+1328 PALIMAGATPIS

-1370 RLSTQNAFEGINR
+1370 RLSAQNAFEGINQ

-1429 SYSFFEGRIRVT
+1429 SYSFFEGRVRVT

-1463 VEYLILPDGKL
+1463 VEYMILPDGKL
-1474 RMKVYHKNNVNT
+1474 RMKVYHKNNINT

-1492 NNSTAGASLLKI
+1492 NNSTAGASILKI
-1504 FTFDNF
+1504 FTFDSM
-1510 KDLFKI
+1510 KDLFRF
-1516 KKKKKQIPFVQDN
+1516 KKKKKKEPFIQDN

>member
-1 MQKLKKI
+1 
-8 YHNLAIYLRWFM
+8 M
-20 IRVGRTIRFFIRA
+20 IRVGRTIRFSLKFM
-33 FLVVLI
+33 VG
-39 FLLLITL
+39 LLLFVLLFTL
-46 VAQYSGTQTWAAK
+46 AAQHSGTQTWAAK

-68 LGFPITI
+68 LGFPISI

-82 IDKVTLIGLKVIDHT
+82 IDKITLINLRVIDHT

-112 WRKIFGGEVI
+112 WRKIFGGKVI
-122 QIDNVELR
+122 QIDDIELR
-130 GTQFNMTMNPATE
+130 GTQFNMTLNPATN
-143 SWNINELIRAISALS
+143 SWNINELVKAISALS
-158 STSDSTQKTKNVPFK
+158 STTDTTQKTKAIPFK
-173 INKASLHNVQ
+173 ISKASLHNVQ

-188 PAKDSLETG
+188 PTKDSLETG
-197 LFDYNHFTISNIYGE
+197 LFDYNHFTINQIYGE
-212 LDYFRLFKDT
+212 LDYFRLFEDT
-222 VELNVKNGSL
+222 VELNVKKGSL
-232 IEPFVDFPVSN
+232 IEPFVDFPVTN
-243 LDVFFRYTNN
+243 LDVFFRYTNT

-261 AKIGNSHL
+261 AKVGNSHL

-283 SENFIEKVDI
+283 SEKFIEKVDI
-293 YANLQNA
+293 YANLKNA
-300 QIDFADLARFAP
+300 QLDFADLARFAP
-312 SLKQYKE
+312 SLKAYKE
-319 RLVATGVV
+319 RLVATGLV
-327 RGTVNDLRSKDLRI
+327 RGTVDDLRSNDLRI

-347 FVDGKFAIRGL
+347 FIDGKIAIRGL
-358 PDYENAF
+358 PDYENSF
-365 FDLRFKDARLT
+365 LDLRFKDARLT
-376 IPDIKQYI
+376 VSDIKQYL
-384 SLSDYQTVL
+384 SPSDYQTIF
-393 PLGMVSFSGEFLG
+393 PLGMVNFSGEFLG
-406 FPSDFVAKGKFRTS
+406 FPSDFVANGKFKTS
-420 IGNALTDIHLNTIN
+420 IGNAVTDIHLNTTN
-434 KTYEGKLNLVRFK
+434 KTYQGKLNLINFK
-447 AGKFAKTNFI
+447 AGKLAKTNLL

-462 KGQINGKGFTK
+462 KGQIDGKGFTK
-473 EDADF
+473 KEANL
-478 EVKAVVDSITLKNTF
+478 EVKATIDSITLKNTF

-501 MVDGRFKR
+501 VVDGRLKYPAFN
-509 PTFAGEMT
+509 GQMT
-517 INDANLVADMRGK
+517 IKDANLVADVRGK
-530 IDLQDSVINGRVQII
+530 IDLQDSIINGRIRII
-545 KSDLQNLGLSKKIAN
+545 TSDLQNLGLSKKIAN

-573 LNSITGTAE
+573 LNSITGMAQ
-582 IRQAQID
+582 IRQAQIE

-598 VISLNSTLENGFRD
+598 EIALNSTIKNGFRD
-612 IHLESDYVDFDIKGE
+612 IRLKSDYLDLDIKGQ

-637 INTFEEY
+637 VKTFKEY

-659 NKKRERLEKNSA
+659 ESKKKKKEKKPI
-671 EKTLYKIDYSIDV
+671 EKTPYKIDYSIDI
-684 KKINPLIRL
+684 KEINPLIRL
-693 FEPQFY
+693 LQPKFY
-699 MAADSK
+699 IAAESK
-705 FEGVFER
+705 LEGTFER
-712 NLEKNQVKFT
+712 NIKENQVKFT

-728 SLSYQDLALY
+728 SLAYQDLALY
-738 KTDLKINAIKP
+738 QTDLKINAIKP
-749 LDSTGV
+749 LNSIGV
-755 DVQTTIFSE
+755 DVETTISSK
-764 RQYYTSAVAAENLRI
+764 RQYYTSAITAEKLRV
-779 DAQWFGREILFDTYI
+779 DVQWFGREILFDTYI
-794 KRQEHQDNISLK
+794 KRQKHNDNVSLK
-806 GSLTITDSLYALNLI
+806 GTLNITDSLYLLNLI
-821 NPEFLVL
+821 RPEFLVL
-828 DKKWRS
+828 DKKWKS
-834 DTSVQIGIRKDEI
+834 DSSITIGIRQDEI
-847 RFENKFVL
+847 RFEDKFVL
-855 QSDNQRIEIMGK
+855 QSDSQRVEMKGRI
-867 VSKDPN
+867 SKNVDD
-873 AILNLGLV
+873 ILNVKLM

-888 GIFLGQDV
+888 GVFLGQQI
-896 EGQAS
+896 GGRAN
-901 GEAFISGIYDTLK
+901 GKALISGVYDTLK
-914 LENNLNLQK
+914 IENNLSLQK
-923 VVMAGIPIGNLHT
+923 LVMASIPIGNLHT

-961 DISGYYSPKDKENP
+961 DISGYYSPKDKESP

-981 IIGMKLNIVEPFLNV
+981 IIGMKLNIIEPFLNV
-996 VADNFK
+996 VADGFK

-1007 AVKIKGKPNQI
+1007 AVKIKGKLEQV
-1018 KLIGETFVSG
+1018 KLIGEAFVSG

-1034 YLNTV
+1034 YLNTI
-1039 YHFDDKVTFTENE
+1039 YHFDDKITFTENE

-1057 LRLYDDADNIAFLD
+1057 LRLYDEADNIAFLD

-1085 LRGEMKRMKV
+1085 LSGEMKKMKV
-1095 LDTKAHHNDLFYGTA
+1095 LDTKPHHNDLFYGTA

-1133 EAGTRIYMPLSNPE
+1133 EAGTRIYLPLSNPE

-1154 IRFVNHTDSTKLDS
+1154 IRFVSHTDSTKLDS
-1168 LQSRLKKED
+1168 LKSRLKKED

-1188 ITPDAYVEL
+1188 ITPDAYIEL

-1209 NGKGRLKMIIDTKG
+1209 NGKGKLKMIIDTKG

-1283 IINVSDSSVLAS
+1283 LITVADSSVLS
-1295 PEIKRRYPVVVD
+1295 RPEIRRRYPVVVD
-1307 LFLKGDLLTP
+1307 LYLKGDLLTP
-1317 DIRFDINITQY
+1317 QINFDINVTQY
-1328 PALILAGGTPIS
+1328 PALIMAGATPIS
-1340 LESYVAAFKTR
+1340 LESYVAAFKAR

-1370 RLSTQNAFEGINR
+1370 RLSAQNAFEGINQ

-1398 NLISQVDENLEIDLN
+1398 NLVSQVDENLEIDFN

-1429 SYSFFEGRIRVT
+1429 SYSFFEGRMRVT

-1463 VEYLILPDGKL
+1463 VEYMILPNGKL

-1504 FTFDNF
+1504 FTFDSF
-1510 KDLFKI
+1510 KELFRF
-1516 KKKKKQIPFVQDN
+1516 KKKKKKTPFIQDN
-1529 EIRIEE
+1529 EIRIKE